1 MIYTK
6 GNVIEVLKIVQAR
19 QGRQYYSMRKVIDEI
34 MARVR
39 NSLSDQETI
48 RVAVEAME
56 QVKVSL
62 DRFIKGIK
70 EARKLRR

>member
-56 QVKVSL
+56 Q
-62 DRFIKGIK
+62 
-70 EARKLRR
+70 